1 MSTVNALR
9 VHEYGGPEVL
19 GWEEVDIPAP
29 GRGEVR
35 IRHTAIGLN
44 FIDVY
49 QRTGLYPVELPMIPG
64 SEAAGVVEELGPGV
78 SEVRVGDRVAY
89 QGLQGAYCEERN
101 APAGRLVK
109 LPDEIPDEVAAAMML
124 KGMTAE
130 YLLHRTQPVHSGDT
144 IVFHAAA
151 GGVGLIACQW
161 ANALGAQVIGVV
173 GSEKKVE
180 LARSHGCHHV
190 VVIPKE
196 DLVER
201 VKELTGGRGV
211 PVVYDSV
218 GKDTWEAS
226 LDCLAPRGMLV
237 LFGQSSGKVPPFDPG
252 LLAKKGSLFLT
263 RPSLHN
269 YVATR
274 EELEKSSSALF
285 DVVKRK
291 KVRVEIN
298 QRYPLREAA
307 RAHADLEGRRTT
319 GSTILTV

>member
-1 MSTVNALR
+1 MATVKAVR
-9 VHEYGGPEVL
+9 VHEHGGPEVL
-19 GWEEVDIPAP
+19 RWEEVDVPAP

-44 FIDVY
+44 FIDIY
-49 QRTGLYPVELPMIPG
+49 HRTGLYPTKLPMVPG
-64 SEAAGVVEELGPGV
+64 EEAAGVVEELGPGV
-78 SEVRVGDRVAY
+78 SDVRVGDRVAY
-89 QGLQGAYCEERN
+89 TGLPGAYCEERN
-101 APAGRLVK
+101 ARSERLVK
-109 LPDEIPDEVAAAMML
+109 LPDEIPDEVAAAMLL

-130 YLLHRTQPVHSGDT
+130 YLLHRTRPLQGSDT

-161 ANALGAQVIGVV
+161 ASALGAQVIGVV
-173 GSEKKVE
+173 GSEQKADI
-180 LARSHGCHHV
+180 ARSHGCHHV
-190 VVIPKE
+190 VVFPKE

-201 VKELTGGRGV
+201 VDELTGGRGV

-218 GKDTWEAS
+218 GKDTFEAS
-226 LDCLAPRGMLV
+226 LDCLSPRGLLV

-252 LLAKKGSLFLT
+252 VLSQKGSLYLT
-263 RPSLHN
+263 RPTLKT

-274 EELEKSSSALF
+274 EELEKSANALF

-319 GSTILTV
+319 GSTVLTV